1 MLIKKAF
8 SKKLSFI
15 LFGFLIMS
23 SSLVYGQTLINE
35 TLRSGSL
42 PAGWNQSNISF
53 ETAAGGYARFDETSS
68 VLTTPTFNASANASI
83 DIEFDVAKWGTGGDG
98 PVTVEYSLDS
108 GTTWTMQGNSTTP
121 TSGTYQSNAISVN
134 TTSATMQIRFTR
146 ASSPS
151 RKRLRDVVIVGVG
164 GGGSC
169 SITDISI
176 INPGTCND
184 NGTPADSNDDYYL
197 ADIEVTYS
205 NPPASGSIDLTGV
218 GVVGGNVSDIIGSSV
233 QTISG
238 VQLKADGNDVEI
250 TASFSADPTCNYT
263 EIVSGSGV
271 ASCSSSGGGSCL
283 NESFGNISPFSSN
296 TYLTRTW
303 VGDDGYTFTATDSR
317 SDQNINGDAILVRN
331 GSLEVNNVTGG
342 IGDLTL
348 TTQRIFSG
356 GSGAL
361 DVFVNGSL
369 VGTIPYDASVQT
381 STITGINISGVID
394 VEIVSSNS
402 DRIAMDDLQWTCFST
417 SNTVTTSNVSPL
429 TFNVNCSS
437 GENGDVDFTSSGV
450 FNAGNNFI
458 AQLSDETGNFANPVN
473 IGSLTLAGSNPSGNI
488 SFTIPL
494 ATISGTG
501 YRIRVISDDP
511 NAIGSDNG
519 VDITVSLSGGPCV
532 LEPPHMTSLIINSCN
547 SSCSE
552 GNNEVVFGFT
562 GDYSVLMNS
571 ANLELTY
578 GNSPSPTTVYTNP
591 LVNNSGTTDDLNSEA
606 GCAGLFVDATNT
618 VIPPNSSFMLAH
630 DEFCPGDVLDFAN
643 LCGSGP
649 IYVVYTE
656 DPSWSLSG
664 NFVNDPGCSG
674 GTRYLTTSIVSTDG
688 SSHIIDY
695 EFDCTLNTGSN
706 GDYAKWDANGGTAI
720 EQGNNGCELD
730 PIVLPIELLELK
742 AYKKKDEVE
751 IKWSTLSERSN
762 DYFILSHSTDGL
774 NFFTIS
780 TFDGAGTSTNT
791 NYYSDIHLYPKEGI
805 NYYRLQSVDYDGTT
819 YLKGIRAVEFNSE
832 NIYYDNFSRMIYTNS
847 KGDYNVVNLAGQII
861 IKGRDTDKIPFSNT
875 GIYIIQN
882 LKTGET
888 NKLAIH

>member
-1 MLIKKAF
+1 MLNYIKF
-8 SKKLSFI
+8 FVYTSTLFFCSFGFGQSFI
-15 LFGFLIMS
+15 IDFDDAGNWTVGSGGITSYQTDHEYNDQNWLFTG
-23 SSLVYGQTLINE
+23 GPA
-35 TLRSGSL
+35 LR
-42 PAGWNQSNISF
+42 N
-53 ETAAGGYARFDETSS
+53 
-68 VLTTPTFNASANASI
+68 
-83 DIEFDVAKWGTGGDG
+83 GTGAQDG
-98 PVTVEYSLDS
+98 FPGALGTYSWRLRNAPA
-108 GTTWTMQGNSTTP
+108 TW
-121 TSGTYQSNAISVN
+121 SGTYNDAGDIVSFGFDV
-134 TTSATMQIRFTR
+134 RR
-146 ASSPS
+146 WDGSPNPNWDIAYS
-151 RKRLRDVVIVGVG
+151 ING
-164 GGGSC
+164 GG
-169 SITDISI
+169 
-176 INPGTCND
+176 
-184 NGTPADSNDDYYL
+184 
-197 ADIEVTYS
+197 
-205 NPPASGSIDLTGV
+205 
-218 GVVGGNVSDIIGSSV
+218 
-233 QTISG
+233 
-238 VQLKADGNDVEI
+238 
-250 TASFSADPTCNYT
+250 
-263 EIVSGSGV
+263 
-271 ASCSSSGGGSCL
+271 
-283 NESFGNISPFSSN
+283 
-296 TYLTRTW
+296 TW
-303 VGDDGYTFTATDSR
+303 T
-317 SDQNINGDAILVRN
+317 N
-331 GSLEVNNVTGG
+331 
-342 IGDLTL
+342 
-348 TTQRIFSG
+348 
-356 GSGAL
+356 
-361 DVFVNGSL
+361 
-369 VGTIPYDASVQT
+369 VGTINNAFLSNSSDWISFSYTLPSVTSVTIGDFVVQLSRNGGERIMIDNFTWTEDSPTNTINT
-381 STITGINISGVID
+381 ST
-394 VEIVSSNS
+394 
-402 DRIAMDDLQWTCFST
+402 
-417 SNTVTTSNVSPL
+417 VSPL
-429 TFNVNCSS
+429 SYTVDCTT
-437 GENGDVDFTSSGV
+437 GQNGDVDFTSSGV

-552 GNNEVVFGFT
+552 GNNELVFGFT

-643 LCGSGP
+643 FCGSGP
-649 IYVVYTE
+649 IYVVYTQ

-706 GDYAKWDANGGTAI
+706 GDYAKWDANGGIAI

-742 AYKKKDEVE
+742 VYKKKDEVE

-780 TFDGAGTSTNT
+780 TIDGAGTSTNT

-819 YLKGIRAVEFNSE
+819 YLKGIRVVEFNSE
-832 NIYYDNFSRMIYTNS
+832 NIYYDNSSRMIYTNS